1 MAQCSNAS
9 GVASDN
15 DGNVVVQE
23 QWYYPAEIANDLEGV
38 ALPSRVKEEIF
49 ATAWEYSRSVIPQY
63 TNWSRYVAFMRII
76 IIGTVAE
83 FRGELVNVIDNDE
96 ILG

>member
-1 MAQCSNAS
+1 MAQSSNAS
-9 GVASDN
+9 GVASND

-49 ATAWEYSRSVIPQY
+49 ATAWEYSRSVITQY
-63 TNWSRYVAFMRII
+63 TN
-76 IIGTVAE
+76 
-83 FRGELVNVIDNDE
+83 
-96 ILG
+96 